1 MLIREITT
9 ESVGRIV
16 KGVNT
21 TADVGVDQTRIEAS
35 KFGNKV
41 DKDGRPPELHSK
53 ARKNS
58 DPNTLYNLG
67 LAEAKGKK
75 DTIKPRDP
83 NWREMQELRRS
94 GAMGAH
100 KDKKRDS
107 KNPRKA
113 KHKGKDMSESWSKT
127 YKDSIDCSNPKGFS
141 QKAYCAGKKK

>member
-1 MLIREITT
+1 MKIWEVAG
-9 ESVGRIV
+9 VGKII

-21 TADVGVDQTRIEAS
+21 TVDVKPGETQRQAA

-41 DKDGRPPELHSK
+41 DANNRPPELHSK

-58 DPNTLYNLG
+58 DPNTLANLG
-67 LAEAKGKK
+67 LAEAKDK
-75 DTIKPRDP
+75 DVIKPRDP
-83 NWREMQELRRS
+83 NWREMQNLRRS

-113 KHKGKDMSESWSKT
+113 KHKGNNYTGD
-127 YKDSIDCSNPKGFS
+127 
-141 QKAYCAGKKK
+141 